1 MGMGTAAAYAD
12 VIGEKAIEKFC
23 PKRWAAL
30 QECIAA
36 IDNWEEIA
44 RSLGFNEKI
53 GNAEIHEAYHN
64 LCNTFKKKTGLD
76 LNVAYQDRENDG
88 DRYDSD
94 LVDGVYWTV
103 EGMYQLT
110 PAGKKMQ
117 KYVSRELFT
126 TFG

>member
-12 VIGEKAIEKFC
+12 VIGEDAIKKFC
-23 PKRWAAL
+23 PKEWAAL
-30 QECIAA
+30 QEEIAE

-44 RSLGFNEKI
+44 RDFGFSVES
-53 GNAEIHEAYHN
+53 GSAEINEAYYN
-64 LCNTFKKKTGLD
+64 LRDKFEKKTGLV
-76 LNVAYQDRENDG
+76 LNVDYHNREDDG
-88 DRYDSD
+88 DRYDSE

-110 PAGKKMQ
+110 PAGKKM
-117 KYVSRELFT
+117 KRYVSRELFT